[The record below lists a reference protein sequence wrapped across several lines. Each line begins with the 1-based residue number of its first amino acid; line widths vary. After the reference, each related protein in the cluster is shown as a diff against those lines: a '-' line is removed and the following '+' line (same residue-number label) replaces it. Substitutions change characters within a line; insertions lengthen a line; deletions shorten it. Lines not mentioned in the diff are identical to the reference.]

1 MSRPLRIEFPGAAY
15 HVTSRGNRRAT
26 IFVDVDD
33 WRRMLQILGQAMA
46 RHDAQVFAYCLMGN
60 HYHLVLRTR
69 RPNLSRIMRHVNGE
83 YARTFNRRHSL
94 VGHLFQ
100 RRFHSVLV
108 DTDAYLLEVCRYV
121 ELNPVR
127 AGLVDRAVE
136 WDWSSFRANTGRVAP
151 VPWLAVGDLHG
162 HMLQRDVI
170 DAGDRLAAARA
181 YERHVDQGLS
191 ANPWKD
197 GLRGEIFLGD
207 DAFVA
212 RMRACSEAPAAEC
225 AEIPLCQR
233 SDAVDR
239 RQRQALALA
248 RAEAFRTAYV
258 ERGMTMSQI
267 ARQANLS
274 VSRISRLIA
283 RAEKMAR

>member
-1 MSRPLRIEFPGAAY
+1 MRIEFPDATY
-15 HVTSRGNRRAT
+15 HVTSRGNRRAK

-33 WRRMLQILGQAMA
+33 RRRMLEILGQAMA

-83 YARTFNRRHSL
+83 YASTFNRRHSL

-127 AGLVDRAVE
+127 AGLVDRVVE
-136 WDWSSFRANTGRVAP
+136 WDWSSFRANTGRVGA

-162 HMLQRDVI
+162 HMLQRDVT
-170 DAGDRLAAARA
+170 DADDRLAAALA
-181 YERHVDQGLS
+181 YERHVDEGLG
-191 ANPWKD
+191 ANPWND
-197 GLRGEIFLGD
+197 GLRGDIFLGD

-212 RMRACSEAPAAEC
+212 RMRVRSGIPAAEC

-233 SDAVDR
+233 SDAANR
-239 RQRQALALA
+239 RQRQALAAA

-258 ERGMTMSQI
+258 DRGMTMSQI

-283 RAEKMAR
+283 RAEKTAR

>member
-1 MSRPLRIEFPGAAY
+1 MSRPLRIEFPGATY
-15 HVTSRGNRRAT
+15 HVTARGNRRAE

-33 WRRMLQILGQAMA
+33 RRRMLEILGQAMA

-69 RPNLSRIMRHVNGE
+69 RANLSRIMRHLNGE
-83 YARTFNRRHSL
+83 YARTFNQRHSL

-127 AGLVDRAVE
+127 ARLVDRVAE
-136 WDWSSFRANTGRVAP
+136 WDWSSFRANTGRVAAL
-151 VPWLAVGDLHG
+151 PWLAVGDLHG

-170 DAGDRLAAARA
+170 DAGDRLAAAQA
-181 YERHVDQGLS
+181 YERHVHEGLS

-212 RMRACSEAPAAEC
+212 RMQACSAIPAAEC
-225 AEIPLCQR
+225 PEIPLCQR
-233 SDAVDR
+233 RDTVDR
-239 RQRQALALA
+239 RQRQALAAA

-258 ERGMTMSQI
+258 EQGMTMSQI
-267 ARQANLS
+267 AGQANLS